1 MNFKSN
7 LESKKVTIKVRKE
20 DKNIQHR
27 VVLVFGTIQSGKS
40 NLINV
45 LSKGF
50 FSTELDPCPV
60 GKAVKHCNK
69 FCTKVRSNFIT
80 FLDTPGLGETEDNDL
95 VNLATIANVLTSER
109 NFGKPLFVLKYGTAI
124 VNSTHIAAIQSYK
137 RLVPKMF
144 KMGVI
149 LVVTAY
155 SVNEVISKFQSQLV
169 NGCSKDWFEDTIK
182 EFCLLVDSKVD
193 LIAGDFRPT
202 NNDDEENL
210 NKNINLL
217 YQLMVGNNDIITGVF
232 DYFLKPNDMKKED
245 EREIEIHRRI
255 LDEYTSKENELS
267 IDQKDISTE
276 LNSCKVNNWKNE
288 KKISELQTKLSEMN
302 SMEKLIINQQVFSKP
317 WKLFEPRQTISW
329 SVTTNCRIIDRRREG
344 FCEFI
349 VTREDSY
356 SDEGIMK
363 SGFWRNFYAT
373 IKLYGF
379 SHDFYQ
385 PEIKM
390 FQTAIN
396 ELNELKRRN
405 EIQIDNLEL
414 IERDSED
421 RYEKIRVKRELLRN
435 KIKELGG
442 DMISR
447 ASLIDRLKERINLQ
461 VEIRELSIMLEIML
475 IEQHRPTN
483 VNVIPNW

>member
-302 SMEKLIINQQVFSKP
+302 SMEKLIINQQVF
-317 WKLFEPRQTISW
+317 F
-329 SVTTNCRIIDRRREG
+329 
-344 FCEFI
+344 F
-349 VTREDSY
+349 
-356 SDEGIMK
+356 
-363 SGFWRNFYAT
+363 
-373 IKLYGF
+373 
-379 SHDFYQ
+379 
-385 PEIKM
+385 
-390 FQTAIN
+390 
-396 ELNELKRRN
+396 
-405 EIQIDNLEL
+405 
-414 IERDSED
+414 
-421 RYEKIRVKRELLRN
+421 
-435 KIKELGG
+435 
-442 DMISR
+442 
-447 ASLIDRLKERINLQ
+447 
-461 VEIRELSIMLEIML
+461 
-475 IEQHRPTN
+475 
-483 VNVIPNW
+483 